1 MALNFDSQGKNVDI
15 VIPIAS
21 VNTTDGVINAT
32 KNGAAYA
39 QAASDM
45 DVDKLRLNF
54 AMSSNVNS
62 AGSGNF
68 SIGVYVNNVSMT
80 AAAISV
86 AYNSANPYTTVDRAS
101 LAVKSIAEGDIIRVD
116 VLAVPGG
123 AATSY
128 PQNAIV
134 RLQGPSKG

>member
-1 MALNFDSQGKNVDI
+1 MANNFDTQGKNVDI
-15 VIPIAS
+15 IVPIAA

-32 KNGAAYA
+32 KNGAAYCVVPC
-39 QAASDM
+39 
-45 DVDKLRLNF
+45 DVDLDKVRLNF
-54 AMSSNVNS
+54 SMSSNVNA

-68 SIGVYVNNVSMT
+68 SIGIYADNVAIT

-86 AYNSANPYTTVDRAS
+86 AYSSANPYTTVDRAT
-101 LAVKSIAEGDIIRVD
+101 LTTKTLTEGQLLRID

-128 PQNAIV
+128 PTNVVV
-134 RLQGPSKG
+134 RLQGASKG